1 MLFTG
6 WMWKKD
12 GRSRKPRALER
23 EWRER
28 WLSPKRD
35 RQKEKTAKSQKQE
48 GLDDGS
54 CQWEL
59 LVELNETK
67 HVKHI
72 AEWLVENKCSR
83 SVSITEDLMQ
93 KV

>member
-1 MLFTG
+1 M
-6 WMWKKD
+6 
-12 GRSRKPRALER
+12 
-23 EWRER
+23 
-28 WLSPKRD
+28 
-35 RQKEKTAKSQKQE
+35 
-48 GLDDGS
+48 
-54 CQWEL
+54 
-59 LVELNETK
+59 ELNETK